1 MPIFDAGGLSI
12 FYHDE
17 GQGEPLLLIHGFP
30 LSSDMWEPQRAAL
43 MHRFRVVAPDLR
55 GMGKSDVPTGDYSM
69 AAYAD
74 DLIALLDELGIA
86 QVIVCG
92 MSMGG
97 YIAFELLRRAPDRV
111 SGLILIDTR
120 ATADDDTT
128 KAKRRSLIDQV
139 RSEGSR
145 AAADTDT
152 MLTERTHREQ
162 PDLVEYVRR
171 IMSAMPADGIVGALN
186 AMIDRPDSTAMLS
199 QIAVPTLV
207 IVGSEDT
214 LTPPALAQQM
224 QAATPNAQLVVIEG
238 AAHGSSLERPDDVN
252 KAILDWAGQQAALG
266 ARQVG

>member
-1 MPIFDAGGLSI
+1 MPIFDGGGISI

-43 MHRFRVVAPDLR
+43 MHRFRVIAPDLR
-55 GMGKSDVPTGDYSM
+55 GTGKSDVPTGGYSM

-74 DLIALLDELGIA
+74 DLIALLNELGIA
-86 QVIVCG
+86 QAIVGG

-111 SGLILIDTR
+111 SGLILIDTK
-120 ATADDDTT
+120 ATADDEEA

-145 AAADTDT
+145 AAVETEK
-152 MLTERTHREQ
+152 MFTERTHQET
-162 PDLVEYVRR
+162 PDLIEFARR
-171 IMSAMPADGIVGALN
+171 IMSAMPADGIVGALE
-186 AMIDRPDSTAMLS
+186 AMIARPESTAMLS
-199 QIAVPTLV
+199 EIRVPTLV
-207 IVGSEDT
+207 IVGSHDT
-214 LTPPALAQQM
+214 LTPPDAARAM
-224 QAATPNAQLVVIEG
+224 QAAIPNAQLVVIDG
-238 AAHGSSLERPDDVN
+238 AAHGSNLERPDDVN